1 MNISTVQSNNI
12 NFYCLNN
19 KPHKRP
25 TTQELKNI
33 WLFNDYVDWVTQQPA
48 KKLPNIFI
56 AHTRQAFNR
65 LFRGFWDIEQAKS
78 DISKPFVN
86 LLLNK

>member
-12 NFYCLNN
+12 NFCCLN
-19 KPHKRP
+19 KPHKRL
-25 TTQELKNI
+25 TVQELKNI
-33 WLFNDYVDWVTQQPA
+33 WLINDYVDWATQQPA
-48 KKLPNIFI
+48 KKLPNILI
-56 AHTRQAFNR
+56 AQTKQAFNR